1 MVEHQFVA
9 LDMRVRFPLLA
20 PDGLLAPHRMKKVFY
35 VYVLFSIKDKKFYIG
50 FSANLKNRLD
60 QHKNGLVKS
69 TTKRLP
75 MRLIYYEAF
84 SEEQDAR
91 RNEKYYKTGKGRK
104 DLYKKLKVSLINVGS
119 PASLPGKRTVGGSN
133 PS

>member
-1 MVEHQFVA
+1 
-9 LDMRVRFPLLA
+9 
-20 PDGLLAPHRMKKVFY
+20 MKKVFY

-50 FSANLKNRLD
+50 FSANLKNRLA

-69 TTKRLP
+69 TAKRLP
-75 MRLIYYEAF
+75 MCLIYYEAF

-91 RNEKYYKTGKGRK
+91 RNEKYYKTDKGRK
-104 DLYKKLKVSLINVGS
+104 DLYKKLRTSLIKLGS
-119 PASLPGKRTVGGSN
+119 PASLLGKRTVGGSN